1 MHAGGAAVLAGA
13 GGNSLESGFQ
23 QAPRIG
29 KSLTCQTRPTRQ
41 TVWPGEDPAEPVED
55 RIIANRDE
63 DFVQFVL
70 DDVAAR
76 KQAEDEFYAGLDPAT
91 GELRD

>member
-1 MHAGGAAVLAGA
+1 
-13 GGNSLESGFQ
+13 
-23 QAPRIG
+23 
-29 KSLTCQTRPTRQ
+29 
-41 TVWPGEDPAEPVED
+41 
-55 RIIANRDE
+55 
-63 DFVQFVL
+63 VQFVL